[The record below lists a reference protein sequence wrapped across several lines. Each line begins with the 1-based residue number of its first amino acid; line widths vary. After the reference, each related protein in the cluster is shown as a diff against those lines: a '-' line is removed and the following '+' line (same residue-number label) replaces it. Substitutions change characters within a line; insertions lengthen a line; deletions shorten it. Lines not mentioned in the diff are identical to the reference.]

1 MLTKPLAHLQW
12 CASTLRRC
20 LSLVPPPALQI
31 DIFITNFKTLE
42 HERVYPTPAAPRP
55 VTPSVPTDYAP
66 VAVEDSDQLLP
77 PVPRFARQRSNSVTS
92 LPSANSSVESFV
104 DMNPV
109 TEHFGDHFDEEQNI
123 GDVEDRENFTLD
135 LTNFEGD
142 DDDALPGEESFSR
155 RVRRQGK
162 IARAKTRKALKAAG
176 GRRVS
181 YARHG
186 RSDSEQ
192 STDTVMGPTR
202 PMSGHFEVDVEH
214 HSDPESSSPR
224 SPQVDRQARP
234 GHVRA
239 PSSLSTMEPLRP
251 GSAMGKDWDAM
262 SGHSLMSQP
271 DTGPEGGLRHEV
283 EDDELTDVN
292 IVSECARPGKP
303 KLERILA
310 DEVEHSQGSTIV
322 GCSLVFYFCT
332 VLVFLTPNVFLGCG
346 PSSLNAIV
354 RRAIAFQID
363 TSRIRRGDMRGSIH
377 LVSEEFAY

>member
-1 MLTKPLAHLQW
+1 
-12 CASTLRRC
+12 
-20 LSLVPPPALQI
+20 
-31 DIFITNFKTLE
+31 
-42 HERVYPTPAAPRP
+42 
-55 VTPSVPTDYAP
+55 
-66 VAVEDSDQLLP
+66 
-77 PVPRFARQRSNSVTS
+77 
-92 LPSANSSVESFV
+92 
-104 DMNPV
+104 
-109 TEHFGDHFDEEQNI
+109 
-123 GDVEDRENFTLD
+123 

-155 RVRRQGK
+155 KVRKQGK

-181 YARHG
+181 YPRHG

-202 PMSGHFEVDVEH
+202 PISGHFEVDVGH

-224 SPQVDRQARP
+224 SPPVRP
-234 GHVRA
+234 GHARS

-251 GSAMGKDWDAM
+251 GSATGKDWDAM

-322 GCSLVFYFCT
+322 GC
-332 VLVFLTPNVFLGCG
+332 CG
-346 PSSLNAIV
+346 PSSLNAII

-363 TSRIRRGDMRGSIH
+363 TSRIRRGDLRGSIH